1 MQEVLKKLQEHD
13 KRFEQVD
20 TRLEQINKRFE
31 QVDKR
36 FDQVDGQID
45 FIAKKVLDHDEQFQ
59 WIRENMATRADI
71 SNITNT
77 LDRIVKLAEKKD
89 QELTCVTHDMKDFD
103 DRLEKVEHDV
113 RKMKPALGL
122 S

>member
-13 KRFEQVD
+13 KRFD
-20 TRLEQINKRFE
+20 

-45 FIAKKVLDHDEQFQ
+45 FIAKKVLDHDDQFQ
-59 WIRENMATRADI
+59 WFKENMATRADMSNI
-71 SNITNT
+71 SNT
-77 LDRIVKLAEKKD
+77 LNKIVGLVEKND
-89 QELTCVTHDMKDFD
+89 QEMTLLSRDLKSVEKDV
-103 DRLEKVEHDV
+103 KM
-113 RKMKPALGL
+113 MKPLLGL